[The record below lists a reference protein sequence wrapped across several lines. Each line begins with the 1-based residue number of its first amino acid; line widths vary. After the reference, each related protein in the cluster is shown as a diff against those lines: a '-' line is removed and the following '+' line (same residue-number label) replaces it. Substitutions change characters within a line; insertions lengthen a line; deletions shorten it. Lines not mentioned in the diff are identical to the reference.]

1 MRLAL
6 ELNMQAVSH
15 FSLPFT
21 VSKPSDKQ
29 VIASRST
36 AAPPPAVTPA
46 PIRAQH
52 TETHKSSGLW
62 ETGSFSFRD
71 ILDAINPLQHIPV
84 ISTIYR
90 KLTGDN
96 MGYASR
102 IAGDTLFSGV
112 FGSFI
117 SGAISAIAN
126 VFVDAFT
133 GKDIGEHMIAAVAPA
148 TPPATHPAVYAKTQ
162 PAPPVANHIQ
172 PRQQTILTEQL
183 ITPNQAGTATFR
195 GASQTQAAIDQYKW
209 QTLAGEVK
217 HRSNYWA

>member
-1 MRLAL
+1 
-6 ELNMQAVSH
+6 MQVVSH

-21 VSKPSDKQ
+21 VSKPSGKQ
-29 VIASRST
+29 VIASG
-36 AAPPPAVTPA
+36 APVASRPALQPS

-52 TETHKSSGLW
+52 PETDKPSGIW

-71 ILDAINPLQHIPV
+71 ILDAINPLQHIPI

-90 KLTGDN
+90 KLTGDQ

-102 IAGDTLFSGV
+102 IAGDTLFGGV

-126 VFVDAFT
+126 VFVDALT
-133 GKDIGEHMIAAVAPA
+133 GKDIGEHMIVSVKPASPTAASPA
-148 TPPATHPAVYAKTQ
+148 IHVQNQSTHPVASQ
-162 PAPPVANHIQ
+162 PL
-172 PRQQTILTEQL
+172 PRQQAILANQP
-183 ITPNQAGTATFR
+183 ITPNQAGTLPLQDVSKA
-195 GASQTQAAIDQYKW
+195 QAAIDQYKW

-217 HRSNYWA
+217 HHSNYWA

>member
-1 MRLAL
+1 
-6 ELNMQAVSH
+6 MQVVPH

-21 VSKPSDKQ
+21 VTKLPGKQ
-29 VIASRST
+29 VIAPVST
-36 AAPPPAVTPA
+36 ISSQSTPRPTIQSA

-52 TETHKSSGLW
+52 AETHKSSGLW

-71 ILDAINPLQHIPV
+71 ILDAINPLQHIPI

-90 KLTGDN
+90 KLTGDK

-102 IAGDTLFSGV
+102 IAGDTLFGGV

-148 TPPATHPAVYAKTQ
+148 APSAASPATYAKIQ
-162 PAPPVANHIQ
+162 PAQPVANQVQ
-172 PRQQTILTEQL
+172 PRQQTILVDQ
-183 ITPNQAGTATFR
+183 IINPNQAGTAPLR
-195 GASQTQAAIDQYKW
+195 GASKAQAAINQYKW

-217 HRSNYWA
+217 HHSNYWA